1 MGATLNKGVLQQL
14 AVAMMTMMIL
24 ILLISTDY
32 ECEATATSDQ
42 LLINS
47 NATNIIGDQDLDVE
61 FQMDSEINRR
71 ILALKAS
78 VVKKT
83 LDKGAAGCGRTN
95 GNQRYTPCSGP
106 NTGTGQNYCRD
117 SRNRNC

>member
-14 AVAMMTMMIL
+14 AVAMMMMMIL

-42 LLINS
+42 LFNS

-95 GNQRYTPCSGP
+95 GNQRYTPCAGP